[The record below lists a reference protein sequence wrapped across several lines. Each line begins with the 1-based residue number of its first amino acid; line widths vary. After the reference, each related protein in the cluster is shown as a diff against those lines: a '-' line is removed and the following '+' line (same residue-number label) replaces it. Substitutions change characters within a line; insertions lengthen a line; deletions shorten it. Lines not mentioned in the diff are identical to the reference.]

1 MKMYSWKDIENELD
15 EIPKLRKKD
24 AIQRL
29 TLTVRFLSE
38 KLKVFYGR
46 QENELGEGREQE
58 GEDSRSGLS

>member
-1 MKMYSWKDIENELD
+1 MKMYSWKDIETELD

-29 TLTVRFLSE
+29 TLTVKFLSE

-58 GEDSRSGLS
+58 GEDSRSRLS